1 VAWAHKAP
9 DVSTSGFHDW
19 LNYKPAKRT
28 LENESFLGLIRQS
41 FQDSGRTYGARRMW
55 RDVLAEG
62 VSCGLHRIER
72 LMQQNVATP
81 KQCNRILP
89 AFFAL
94 RMFLRLSKD

>member
-1 VAWAHKAP
+1 
-9 DVSTSGFHDW
+9 
-19 LNYKPAKRT
+19 
-28 LENESFLGLIRQS
+28 
-41 FQDSGRTYGARRMW
+41 MW